1 MTSPLQVDV
10 YVAPAIPTNTGL
22 SDSRKTVWS
31 PISITL
37 IHSPTSAVL
46 VDTAISIEENEKL
59 ADWIEQTIPGK
70 TLKYIF
76 ITHAHGDHF
85 LGLPIL
91 LSKFTS
97 AKPVATF
104 KVVEGCKE
112 QLAPTGI
119 ARWSTLFPGQLAANQ
134 IPPTAL
140 PDSNIFEVDGHKFH
154 AIDVEHSDTHATSF
168 LHVPSLRLVAAGD
181 IVYGDCHQFLRQT
194 ETKELR
200 HQWLAALDT
209 IAALDPHI
217 VVAGHKRATQIDG
230 SYLIAAT
237 KKYILDFEEELE
249 RANDPLELEAAMKKR
264 YPQRWNDYILEVSCK
279 AAFA

>member
-1 MTSPLQVDV
+1 MASPLQVDI
-10 YVAPAIPTNTGL
+10 YVAPAIPTNTG
-22 SDSRKTVWS
+22 SIDSRKTVWS

-37 IHSPTSAVL
+37 VHSPTSAVL

-59 ADWIEQTIPGK
+59 VDWIEQTIPGK

-91 LSKFTS
+91 LSKFPS
-97 AKPVATF
+97 AKAVATT
-104 KVVEGCKE
+104 KVVEGCAE
-112 QLAPTGI
+112 QLVPTSF
-119 ARWSTLFPGQLAANQ
+119 ARWSNFFPRQLASDQ

-140 PDSNIFEVDGHKFH
+140 PPSNMFEIDGHEFH
-154 AIDVEHSDTHATSF
+154 AVDVEHSDTHATSF

-181 IVYGDCHQFLRQT
+181 IVYGDCHQSLRQA
-194 ETKELR
+194 ETKEYR

-217 VVAGHKRATQIDG
+217 VVAGHKRATQADG
-230 SYLIAAT
+230 SYLIGAT
-237 KKYILDFEEELE
+237 RKYILDFEEELE
-249 RANDPLELEAAMKKR
+249 RVKDPLELEEAMKKR